1 MLAHLGLQSSD
12 SVTLTEDG
20 ETTPDRFDCGGTARW
35 GYLAAKVPTG
45 QMACASC
52 VDVEPRPI
60 KRWQIELETP

>member
-20 ETTPDRFDCGGTARW
+20 ETTRIALTVEGRPVRAV
-35 GYLAAKVPTG
+35 AAKVPTG